1 MLLFSYYIEDKMDK
15 AWFDSSNIY
24 YAECDESDTQFK
36 TVRVIFKNGA
46 IYQYEQ
52 VKVFDWTMFKNAE
65 SQGKKLNELFKKA
78 GYKYEKI
85 GTANIEELQDEYVFR
100 SGKGYTLYI
109 NDGKLTLMDYQDVI
123 KYTMELPEESV
134 VNDIKSMLESIGN
147 IVRIKNEIKD

>member
-134 VNDIKSMLESIGN
+134 VNNIKSMLESIGN
-147 IVRIKNEIKD
+147 VVRIKNEIKD

>member
-1 MLLFSYYIEDKMDK
+1 MLLFSYYIEDKIDK

-85 GTANIEELQDEYVFR
+85 GTANIEELKDEYVFR

-134 VNDIKSMLESIGN
+134 INDIKSMLESIGN
-147 IVRIKNEIKD
+147 VVRIKNEIKD

>member
-85 GTANIEELQDEYVFR
+85 GTANIEELKDEYVFR
-100 SGKGYTLYI
+100 SGKGYTLYV
-109 NDGKLTLMDYQDVI
+109 NDGKLTLMDYKDVI

-147 IVRIKNEIKD
+147 VVRIKNEIKD

>member
-109 NDGKLTLMDYQDVI
+109 NDDKLTLMDYQDVI

-147 IVRIKNEIKD
+147 VVRIKNEIKD

>member
-24 YAECDESDTQFK
+24 YSECDESDTQFK

-123 KYTMELPEESV
+123 KYTMELPEESI
-134 VNDIKSMLESIGN
+134 VNGIKSMLESIGN
-147 IVRIKNEIKD
+147 VVRIKNEIKD

>member
-147 IVRIKNEIKD
+147 VVRVKN

>member
-85 GTANIEELQDEYVFR
+85 GTANIEELQNEYVFR

-134 VNDIKSMLESIGN
+134 INDIKSMLESIGN
-147 IVRIKNEIKD
+147 VVRIKNEIKD

>member
-123 KYTMELPEESV
+123 KYTMKLPEESV
-134 VNDIKSMLESIGN
+134 INDIKSMLESIGN
-147 IVRIKNEIKD
+147 VVRIKNEIKD

>member
-1 MLLFSYYIEDKMDK
+1 MLLFSYYIEDKIDK

-36 TVRVIFKNGA
+36 TVRIIFKNGA
-46 IYQYEQ
+46 IYQYEK

-123 KYTMELPEESV
+123 KYTMELPEESI

-147 IVRIKNEIKD
+147 VVRIKNETKD

>member
-65 SQGKKLNELFKKA
+65 SQGKKLNELFKKS

-147 IVRIKNEIKD
+147 VVRVKNEIKD

>member
-85 GTANIEELQDEYVFR
+85 GTANIEELKDEYVFR

-134 VNDIKSMLESIGN
+134 INDIKSMLESIGN
-147 IVRIKNEIKD
+147 VVRIKNEIKD

>member
-123 KYTMELPEESV
+123 KYTMALPEESV
-134 VNDIKSMLESIGN
+134 INDIKSMLESIGN
-147 IVRIKNEIKD
+147 VVRIKNEIKD

>member
-123 KYTMELPEESV
+123 KYTMDLPEESV

-147 IVRIKNEIKD
+147 VVRIKNEIKD

>member
-109 NDGKLTLMDYQDVI
+109 NDGKLMLMDYQDVI

-134 VNDIKSMLESIGN
+134 INDIKSMLESIGN
-147 IVRIKNEIKD
+147 VVRIKNEIKD

>member
-134 VNDIKSMLESIGN
+134 INGIKSMLESIGN
-147 IVRIKNEIKD
+147 VVRIKNETND

>member
-147 IVRIKNEIKD
+147 VVRIKNEIKD

>member
-109 NDGKLTLMDYQDVI
+109 NDGKLTLMDYKDVI

-147 IVRIKNEIKD
+147 VVRIKKQSNE

>member
-46 IYQYEQ
+46 IYQYEK
-52 VKVFDWTMFKNAE
+52 VTVFDWTMFKNAE

-85 GTANIEELQDEYVFR
+85 GTANIEELQNEYVFR
-100 SGKGYTLYI
+100 NGKGYTLYI

-147 IVRIKNEIKD
+147 VVRIKNEIKD

>member
-100 SGKGYTLYI
+100 SGKGYTLYV
-109 NDGKLTLMDYQDVI
+109 NDGKLTLMDYKDVI

-134 VNDIKSMLESIGN
+134 INDIKSMLESIGN
-147 IVRIKNEIKD
+147 VVRIKNEIKD

>member
-109 NDGKLTLMDYQDVI
+109 NDGKLKLMDYQDVI

-147 IVRIKNEIKD
+147 VVRIKNETKD

>member
-1 MLLFSYYIEDKMDK
+1 MLLFSYYIEDKVDK

-24 YAECDESDTQFK
+24 YAECDESNTQFK
-36 TVRVIFKNGA
+36 TVRVTFKNGI

-52 VKVFDWTMFKNAE
+52 VSVFDWTMFKNAE

-85 GTANIEELQDEYVFR
+85 GTANIDELKEEYAFR

-147 IVRIKNEIKD
+147 VVRIKKHSNE

>member
-109 NDGKLTLMDYQDVI
+109 NDGKLTLMDYKDVI

-134 VNDIKSMLESIGN
+134 INDIKSMLESIGN
-147 IVRIKNEIKD
+147 VVRIKNEIKD

>member
-85 GTANIEELQDEYVFR
+85 GTANIEELKDEYVFR

-123 KYTMELPEESV
+123 KYTMELTEESV
-134 VNDIKSMLESIGN
+134 INDIKSMLESIGN
-147 IVRIKNEIKD
+147 VVRIKNEIKD

>member
-1 MLLFSYYIEDKMDK
+1 MLLFSYYIEDKIDK

-36 TVRVIFKNGA
+36 TVRIIFKNGA
-46 IYQYEQ
+46 IYQYEK

-147 IVRIKNEIKD
+147 VVRIKNEIKD

>member
-1 MLLFSYYIEDKMDK
+1 MLLFSYYIEDKIDK

-36 TVRVIFKNGA
+36 TVRIIFKNGA
-46 IYQYEQ
+46 IYQYEK

-109 NDGKLTLMDYQDVI
+109 NDGKLKLMDYQDVI

-147 IVRIKNEIKD
+147 VVRIKNETKD

>member
-134 VNDIKSMLESIGN
+134 INDIKSMLESIGN
-147 IVRIKNEIKD
+147 VVRIKNEIKN

>member
-85 GTANIEELQDEYVFR
+85 GTANIEELQNEYVFR

-147 IVRIKNEIKD
+147 VVRIKNETKD

>member
-1 MLLFSYYIEDKMDK
+1 MLLFSYYIEDKIDK

-36 TVRVIFKNGA
+36 TVRIIFKNGA
-46 IYQYEQ
+46 IYQYEK

-134 VNDIKSMLESIGN
+134 INDIKSMLESIGN
-147 IVRIKNEIKD
+147 VVRIKNEIKD

>member
-1 MLLFSYYIEDKMDK
+1 MLLFSYYIEDKIDK

-85 GTANIEELQDEYVFR
+85 GTANIEELKDEYVFR

-123 KYTMELPEESV
+123 KYTMELPEESI

-147 IVRIKNEIKD
+147 VVRIKNETKD

>member
-109 NDGKLTLMDYQDVI
+109 NDGKLRLMDYQDVI

-134 VNDIKSMLESIGN
+134 INDIKSMLESIGN
-147 IVRIKNEIKD
+147 VVRIKNEIKD

>member
-36 TVRVIFKNGA
+36 TVRIIFKNGA
-46 IYQYEQ
+46 IYQYEK

-123 KYTMELPEESV
+123 KYTMELPEESI

-147 IVRIKNEIKD
+147 VVRIKNEIKD

>member
-65 SQGKKLNELFKKA
+65 SQGKKLNELFKKS

-147 IVRIKNEIKD
+147 VVRIKNEIKD

>member
-100 SGKGYTLYI
+100 SGKGYTLYV
-109 NDGKLTLMDYQDVI
+109 NDGKLTLMDYKDVI

-134 VNDIKSMLESIGN
+134 INDIKSMLESIGN
-147 IVRIKNEIKD
+147 VVRIKNEIKN

>member
-147 IVRIKNEIKD
+147 VVRVKNEIKD

>member
-85 GTANIEELQDEYVFR
+85 GTANIEELKDEYVFR

-109 NDGKLTLMDYQDVI
+109 NDGKLRLMDYQDVI

-134 VNDIKSMLESIGN
+134 INDIKSMLESIGN
-147 IVRIKNEIKD
+147 VVRIKNEIKD

>member
-36 TVRVIFKNGA
+36 TVRIIFKNGA
-46 IYQYEQ
+46 IYQYEK

-147 IVRIKNEIKD
+147 VVRIKNEIKD

>member
-100 SGKGYTLYI
+100 SGKGYTLYV

-134 VNDIKSMLESIGN
+134 INDIKSMLESIGN
-147 IVRIKNEIKD
+147 VVRIKNEIKD

>member
-109 NDGKLTLMDYQDVI
+109 NDGKLTLMDYKDVI

-147 IVRIKNEIKD
+147 VVRIKNEIKD

>member
-1 MLLFSYYIEDKMDK
+1 MLLFSYYIEDKIDK

-134 VNDIKSMLESIGN
+134 INDIKSMLESIGN
-147 IVRIKNEIKD
+147 VVRIKNEIKD

>member
-1 MLLFSYYIEDKMDK
+1 MLLFNYYIEDKMDK

-36 TVRVIFKNGA
+36 TVRVTFKNGA

-52 VKVFDWTMFKNAE
+52 VTVFDWTMFKNAE

-123 KYTMELPEESV
+123 KYTMDLPEESV
-134 VNDIKSMLESIGN
+134 INDIKSMLESIGN
-147 IVRIKNEIKD
+147 VVRIKNETKD